1 MRIALVGDIHSNLHA
16 LERVAQALDDLDPD
30 VRICLGDVVGY
41 GAYPS
46 ECISWVQANCE
57 LTVRGNHD
65 HFVALASGADRF
77 NTFAFR
83 ALAWT
88 AEQLSAD
95 ELAWLGEL
103 NYSEEYEGIRIC
115 HGNPI
120 QPEAWLYVITHHD
133 ADFIFRSTEA
143 AITVVGHSHLQ
154 GGFVEQEGS
163 LSLEP
168 GKAVALDGRR
178 IVLNPG
184 SVGQPRDG
192 DPRAAFALLD
202 TTREAVTMFREEYD
216 VESAR
221 QAILDAGLPAELGDR
236 LRVGR

>member
-1 MRIALVGDIHSNLHA
+1 MRLALLGDIHSNLHA
-16 LERVAQALDDLDPD
+16 LQVVEPHLKDLQPD
-30 VRICLGDVVGY
+30 LTICLGDVVGY
-41 GAYPS
+41 GAFPS
-46 ECISWVQANCE
+46 ECITWVREHCDS
-57 LTVRGNHD
+57 TVRGNHD

-88 AEQLSAD
+88 AEQLSEE
-95 ELAWLGEL
+95 ELDWLGDLPYTDEH
-103 NYSEEYEGIRIC
+103 EGVRIC

-154 GGFVEQEGS
+154 GCFVEGEGV
-163 LSLEP
+163 LPLEP
-168 GKAVALDGRR
+168 GTAAALDGRR

-202 TTREAVTMFREEYD
+202 TSSETVTPHRVEYD
-216 VESAR
+216 VEAAR
-221 QAILDAGLPAELGDR
+221 QAIIDADLPAELGDR

>member
-1 MRIALVGDIHSNLHA
+1 MRIALIGDIHSNLHA
-16 LERVAQALDDLDPD
+16 LERVGGSLDELDPD

-41 GAYPS
+41 GAFPS
-46 ECISWVQANCE
+46 ECVRWVQDNCV
-57 LTVRGNHD
+57 LTVQGNHD

-88 AEQLSAD
+88 AEQLSIP
-95 ELAWLGEL
+95 ELEWLGEL
-103 NYSEEYEGIRIC
+103 TYSEEYEGMRIC

-133 ADFIFRSTEA
+133 ADFIFRSTETS
-143 AITVVGHSHLQ
+143 ITVVGHSHLQ
-154 GGFVEQEGS
+154 GCFVEREGV
-163 LSLEP
+163 LQLEP
-168 GKAVALDGRR
+168 GEPVALDERR

-202 TTREAVTMFREEYD
+202 TTKKTVTTHRVEYD

-221 QAILDAGLPAELGDR
+221 QSILDAGLPGELGDR

>member
-1 MRIALVGDIHSNLHA
+1 MRVALLGDIHANLHA
-16 LERVAQALDDLDPD
+16 LEAVAVALDPLEPD

-41 GAYPS
+41 GAFPG
-46 ECISWVQANCE
+46 ECIAWVRKHCA
-57 LTVRGNHD
+57 TTIRGNHD
-65 HFVALASGADRF
+65 HFAALASGAGRF

-88 AEQLSAD
+88 AEQLASS
-95 ELAWLGEL
+95 ELEWLGSLPFTGEC
-103 NYSEEYEGIRIC
+103 EGIRLS

-120 QPEAWLYVITHHD
+120 QPAAWLYVINRHD
-133 ADFIFRSTEA
+133 ADFIFRSTTA
-143 AITVVGHSHLQ
+143 AITVVGHSHIQCCFAEQAGMLP
-154 GGFVEQEGS
+154 FVSGESIPVG
-163 LSLEP
+163 
-168 GKAVALDGRR
+168 GRR

-192 DPRAAFALLD
+192 DPRAAAALLD
-202 TTREAVTMFREEYD
+202 TSDWTLTPLRVEYD

-221 QAILDAGLPAELGDR
+221 QAIIEAGLPVELGER